1 MADTRIPWDAATR
14 RRGTSPYHLRR
25 ARRARIRD
33 PQDRRLART
42 IEWYREAGFELRG
55 VHPETGDPTWCELS
69 RDGVVLQFLGGETP
83 WPDPPGF
90 TGTLY
95 FYPRSV
101 EALAKE
107 IEGRIEPAWGPE
119 VREWGSRE
127 LGLRD
132 PNGYFLTFTEDA

>member
-1 MADTRIPWDAATR
+1 MPDERVSAILKTADV
-14 RRGTSPYHLRR
+14 
-25 ARRARIRD
+25 
-33 PQDRRLART
+33 ART

-55 VHPETGDPTWCELS
+55 VHPETGNPTWCELS

-83 WPDPPGF
+83 WTDPPGF

-107 IEGRIEPAWGPE
+107 IEGRIEPDWGPE

-132 PNGYFLTFTEDA
+132 PERVLPDVHRGRLTRSSRGRQAARRPSRHRVGSV